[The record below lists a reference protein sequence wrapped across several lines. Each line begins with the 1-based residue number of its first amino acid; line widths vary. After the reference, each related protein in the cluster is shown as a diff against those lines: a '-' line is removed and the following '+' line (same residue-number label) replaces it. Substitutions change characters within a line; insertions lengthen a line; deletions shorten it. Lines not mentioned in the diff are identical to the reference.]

1 MEAQVR
7 EYFERYPDQD
17 AFYENGG
24 KLFLSMSGAESYG
37 KTVTVKHTRPVAEMS
52 VVSDDENDDQGKDQ
66 GNDQGNDA
74 PKDYRAMK
82 YPQLVAECNALGIA
96 PTDNK
101 KETLI
106 AALEAAQ

>member
-37 KTVTVKHTRPVAEMS
+37 KTVTVKHARPMAELS
-52 VVSDDENDDQGKDQ
+52 VVSDDQ
-66 GNDQGNDA
+66 GNDQGNEQGNDA
-74 PKDYRAMK
+74 PKDFRSMK
-82 YPQLVAECNALGIA
+82 YPQLVAECNALGIV
-96 PTDNK
+96 PTDK
-101 KETLI
+101 KIGTLI